1 MLANGQVLVAGG
13 DGTNSVLA
21 SVELFDPVNQI
32 WTMTGSMTNA
42 RALHTATLLTNGQV
56 LVVGGSGT
64 TGILSSAELFDPAS
78 GKWTVTGGL
87 NIARKYHTATL
98 LTNGLVLVT
107 GGYGTNEYLSA
118 SELYNPGSGTWT
130 TTGSLGTG
138 RREHTATLLTNG
150 LVLVAG
156 GFAFDGFPTS
166 AELYDTVS
174 GLWTTTGA
182 MNIGRLEHTAT
193 LLASG
198 QVLVTGGSGT
208 NSVLASAEL
217 YDPISRIWTV
227 TGGLS
232 AARDYHTATL
242 LPSGQVL
249 VAGGTGS
256 GIVFLSSAELYYPA
270 LGALQ
275 VLLSPTG
282 AIGAGAQW
290 QVDGGAFLNSGAV
303 VSNLLAGNHTVA
315 FKTVA
320 GWFVPGDQS
329 VTVTLGVTNTVTG
342 TYTPNI
348 GAVQITINPTCAEE
362 NGAQWQVDGGA
373 LQKSGAVVTNLS
385 GGNHRVSFSTIVGWI
400 TPSNQTLLVTANST
414 NYSFGNYIETSTP
427 GFITWINVGGAGNW
441 SSATNW
447 DLNRAPN
454 TNDMVLIP
462 QTGGNFCLL
471 DVNADV
477 AGLVIGDCDGV
488 GSDGLNLNGHILE
501 VDGPIT
507 VKSNALFGVNS
518 GTLLGTSNT
527 VISGVIGWTSGTLA
541 GTLTLASNGVLNISA
556 ATANHNLGG
565 CVFTNYGTVNWSG
578 DQLNGGNG
586 AVIYNYGLWNAQDDQ
601 YFYGGS
607 GTVFNNLGTFRK
619 SGGVKQYPGTLF
631 TGGSTFNQM
640 GGVIDVQAGYLTSQ
654 GTYSLTNGTLKFGL
668 NNLTNYGQLLL
679 GSAAVGGALS
689 ATVSGNFAPAIS
701 NQFLVVVS
709 SSLSGTFSTV
719 NVPTGISVTYTANA
733 VILTVTGFVPV
744 QILDPQQVGTN
755 FLFQFPTVSGQSYT
769 VQRNDV
775 LSSTNWVFYTNI
787 TGSGTLFQ
795 FQTPLTAIP
804 AQRFFRVRQP

>member
-64 TGILSSAELFDPAS
+64 TGILSSAELYNPAS

-98 LTNGLVLVT
+98 LTNGQVLVT

-193 LLASG
+193 L
-198 QVLVTGGSGT
+198 
-208 NSVLASAEL
+208 LASAEL

-477 AGLVIGDCDGV
+477 ADLVIGDCDGV

-601 YFYGGS
+601 YFQGGS

-619 SGGVKQYPGTLF
+619 SGGVGGYPGTF
-631 TGGSTFNQM
+631 FVNGTVFNQLA
-640 GGVIDVQAGYLTSQ
+640 GVIDVQSGTNGLQLTLASGGSFTGGYVTTNSNGITSLGSGNFNINGTTTSGNVVFG
-654 GTYSLTNGTLKFGL
+654 GTYLVGTNVIKGVLTWQKGSWNNAVVTVSSNSVL
-668 NNLTNYGQLLL
+668 NLNATAAGVDLTGCLLTNYGTVNWSGGQLSGNGTLIYNYGLWNAQDDQYIYGTVFNNL
-679 GSAAVGGALS
+679 GIFRKSGGA
-689 ATVSGNFAPAIS
+689 
-701 NQFLVVVS
+701 
-709 SSLSGTFSTV
+709 
-719 NVPTGISVTYTANA
+719 NA
-733 VILTVTGFVPV
+733 
-744 QILDPQQVGTN
+744 
-755 FLFQFPTVSGQSYT
+755 
-769 VQRNDV
+769 
-775 LSSTNWVFYTNI
+775 
-787 TGSGTLFQ
+787 
-795 FQTPLTAIP
+795 
-804 AQRFFRVRQP
+804 